1 MINKRIVEVWGGIGE
16 KKSNGGTQWYI
27 QDRIYDSTGLCP
39 ALTQYKADYLVVIFT
54 EEERD
59 DIDEQ

>member
-1 MINKRIVEVWGGIGE
+1 MEVWGGIGE

-39 ALTQYKADYLVVIFT
+39 ALTQYKADYLVVIFV

-59 DIDEQ
+59 DIDE